1 MFQTLFFQVR
11 KNNTK
16 ALKKHEISSQI
27 SLTEKSWDKFI
38 VVCCRFWLILFQN
51 GQFLHIVGKELS
63 DREIDE
69 ANLKP
74 FNLKP

>member
-1 MFQTLFFQVR
+1 MKFHLRFHLQ
-11 KNNTK
+11 
-16 ALKKHEISSQI
+16 KK
-27 SLTEKSWDKFI
+27 TWDKYI
-38 VVCCRFWLILFQN
+38 VACCRFWLILFQN